1 MFWIIIV
8 VIVIFVLIGIRVVQ
22 QQERFIIELLGK
34 FYKILGPGLHWIF
47 PFLMKTR
54 AIVLMWEQS
63 IDLFPEKPNIDF
75 KEGGTAELI
84 EPKVWLKIEDV
95 NKAIYNIA
103 SWREAVRERV
113 ESLFRNY
120 LSNQTVEEII
130 DQQTLHS
137 WWELIKKE
145 ITGGGLLD
153 PEDEIEKD
161 WGTRITRI
169 TVSDFKWSEAVIKA
183 RRGVFEAQR
192 KIDEEKN
199 LAEAAKHKA
208 RGKAQES
215 GGMHGQIKKILVED
229 YNYFKREANEI
240 ASEYVKYFK
249 GAETGRLVD
258 WRSSG
263 EGGIYEMIAKG
274 IAAVEQMKKLLKV
287 EQVKKISKEKEE
299 T

>member
-1 MFWIIIV
+1 MWIIIV
-8 VIVIFVLIGIRVVQ
+8 VIVVFVLTGLRVVQ
-22 QQERFIIELLGK
+22 QQERFIIEFLGK

-47 PFLMKTR
+47 PFLMRTR

-63 IDLFPEKPNIDF
+63 VDLFPEKPSIDF
-75 KEGGTAELI
+75 KGGGTAQLV
-84 EPKVWLKIEDV
+84 EPKVWGKIEDPR
-95 NKAIYNIA
+95 KAVYNIA
-103 SWREAVRERV
+103 NWREAVRERV

-145 ITGGGLLD
+145 IMEGGLPN
-153 PEDEIEKD
+153 PEDEIVKD
-161 WGTRITRI
+161 WGIKITRI

-183 RRGVFEAQR
+183 RREVFEAQR
-192 KIDEEKN
+192 KIDQEKN

-229 YNYFKREANEI
+229 YNYPPGKADKV

-258 WRSSG
+258 WRTSG
-263 EGGIYEMIAKG
+263 EAGIFEMIAKG
-274 IAAVEQMKKLLKV
+274 MMAIEKAKELVGKG
-287 EQVKKISKEKEE
+287 KEKKEK
-299 T
+299 

>member
-8 VIVIFVLIGIRVVQ
+8 VIGIFVLIGIRIVQ
-22 QQERFIIELLGK
+22 QQERFIIEFLGK
-34 FYKILGPGLHWIF
+34 FYTILNPGLRWIF

-54 AIVLMWEQS
+54 AIVSVWEQS
-63 IDLFPEKPNIDF
+63 IDIFPEKPSIDF
-75 KEGGTAELI
+75 KGGGTAELV
-84 EPKVWLKIEDV
+84 EPKVWGKVEDPH
-95 NKAIYNIA
+95 KAIYNIA
-103 SWREAVRERV
+103 NWREAVRERV

-137 WWELIKKE
+137 WWKLIKKE
-145 ITGGGLLD
+145 ITGGGLPD
-153 PEDEIEKD
+153 PEEEIVKD
-161 WGTRITRI
+161 WGIRITRI

-192 KIDEEKN
+192 KIEQEEN
-199 LAEAAKHKA
+199 LAEAAVHEA
-208 RGKAQES
+208 RKKAQES

-229 YNYFKREANEI
+229 YNYPPEEADKV

-258 WRSSG
+258 WRTSG

-274 IAAVEQMKKLLKV
+274 MIAIEKAKELVG
-287 EQVKKISKEKEE
+287 KEKEKKE
-299 T
+299 K